1 MNKKIVQEKLKE
13 LPKNPGVYIYRND
26 AKKIIYVGKA
36 VNLKNRVLSY
46 FRNKDLDI
54 KTQALVEN
62 IDDLEWI
69 ICETEI
75 EALILESELIKRY
88 RPKYNID
95 WKDDKNYSYIKVTN
109 EEYPTIIVVRQI
121 IDDKATYIGPFVDAG
136 AVRLALKTLRKVF
149 PYCTCGLPSDKVC
162 LYYHLKLCPGH
173 GPKYISPKDY
183 KKNID
188 GLLSYIKGDKEKVKN
203 QLKKQMNEYAKNHEF
218 EKAAEVRN
226 RIMALSK
233 IKFQSIFEEN
243 DEIKADK
250 ALSGLQKILNLNGL
264 PERIECYDI
273 SNISGKLAVGSMVV
287 FKHGIPSKDDYR
299 RFEIKTVKQ
308 IDDFA
313 MHREVQKR
321 RFSNLL
327 SSLSSLETNQGAR
340 RKVDKSFSQIPDLIV
355 IDGGKGQLSSA
366 LEIIKP
372 LKIQTKVI
380 GLAKRL
386 EEIYFFEPLPP
397 SSPRKRG
404 SRTDEEGD
412 ISGLNKRTDKFKC
425 ITLPENSESKFLLQ
439 RIRDEAHRFAITY
452 HRNLRSKEIRK
463 SGLDKIEGIGPVTKK
478 KLINCFGSVDKIKK
492 ATIEELERVVNKKIA
507 AKIKEEL

>member
-1 MNKKIVQEKLKE
+1 MDKLNKKVVQEKLKE
-13 LPKNPGVYIYRND
+13 LPKTPGIYIYRD
-26 AKKIIYVGKA
+26 EKKKIIYVGKA

-62 IDDLEWI
+62 ISDLEWI
-69 ICETEI
+69 VCDSEI
-75 EALILESELIKRY
+75 EALVLESELIKRY
-88 RPKYNID
+88 KPKYNID
-95 WKDDKNYSYIKVTN
+95 WKDDKNYSYIKISHGD
-109 EEYPTIIVVRQI
+109 YPTITVVHQI
-121 IDDKATYIGPFVDAG
+121 IDDKAKYIGPFVDAG

-149 PYCTCGLPSDKVC
+149 PYCTCGLPGDKVC

-188 GLLSYIKGDKEKVKN
+188 GLLEYIKGDKEKVKR
-203 QLKKQMNEYAKNHEF
+203 QLKKQMDEYSKKQEF

-226 RIMALSK
+226 RIVALSK
-233 IKFQSIFEEN
+233 IKFQNIFEEN

-250 ALSGLQKILNLNGL
+250 ALSGLQKALDLVGL

-273 SNISGKLAVGSMVV
+273 SNISGKMAVGSMVV
-287 FKHGIPSKDDYR
+287 FKHGLPAKDDYR

-321 RFSNLL
+321 RFANL
-327 SSLSSLETNQGAR
+327 EKG
-340 RKVDKSFSQIPDLIV
+340 KDKSFSQVPDLIV
-355 IDGGKGQLSSA
+355 IDGGKGQLSA
-366 LEIIKP
+366 AEEIIKP
-372 LKIQTKVI
+372 LKIQTKVV

-386 EEIYFFEPLPP
+386 EEIIVLEPKITFPGVIPGRKQGISLDPFDGDPRVRKDDGLEEFE
-397 SSPRKRG
+397 
-404 SRTDEEGD
+404 
-412 ISGLNKRTDKFKC
+412 FKT
-425 ITLPENSESKFLLQ
+425 ITLPENSEARFLLQ

-452 HRNLRSKEIRK
+452 HRNLRSKAIRK

-478 KLINCFGSVDKIKK
+478 RLISVFGSVDKIK
-492 ATIEELERVVNKKIA
+492 AANPEELERIVNKKIA